1 MCREKAVAGDL
12 VPLVTAHSR
21 GGRPHH
27 LRGPG
32 VLGSPGGRTG
42 WRGPRP
48 RLGMVGWHVPSA
60 SGLERPVGRGQR
72 EATVGT
78 SPYHPDWTG
87 CGTQNTCLGASSGRA
102 RWWPG
107 GSFPTPPPTPTHP
120 PTPPHSQETEAQAER
135 SGLCWPRHREGCPRI
150 LEAKPGGVGVFGGWY
165 RAGWGSGSPTAQQ
178 SWGPGQSPGSES
190 CWGDPGARLCTMQS
204 PQPDRTAAGPL
215 LVPLSKA
222 LVGSSTLIAASHV

>member
-107 GSFPTPPPTPTHP
+107 GSFPTPPPTPPSTHP
-120 PTPPHSQETEAQAER
+120 PTARKQRHRQSGVACAGPGTVRAAQGSWRQSLGVWGCLAGGTGQGGALDPQQLSNPGAQDRAQALRAAGETR
-135 SGLCWPRHREGCPRI
+135 EPASAQCRAHSLTGQRPGLCW
-150 LEAKPGGVGVFGGWY
+150 
-165 RAGWGSGSPTAQQ
+165 
-178 SWGPGQSPGSES
+178 
-190 CWGDPGARLCTMQS
+190 
-204 PQPDRTAAGPL
+204 
-215 LVPLSKA
+215 
-222 LVGSSTLIAASHV
+222 SHCRRR